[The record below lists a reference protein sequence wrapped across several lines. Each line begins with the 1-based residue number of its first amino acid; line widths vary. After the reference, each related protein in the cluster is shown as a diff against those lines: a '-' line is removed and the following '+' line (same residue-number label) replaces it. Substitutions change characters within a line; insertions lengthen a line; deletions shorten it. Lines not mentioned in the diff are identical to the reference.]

1 MCLSCFLQLV
11 IILPFCETPAAL
23 VDLFDKN
30 KHWLEGEKE
39 KMNKDAHGVE
49 DDANKLGSDLKQGRR
64 DTEMASKY

>member
-23 VDLFDKN
+23 EDFFDKW

-39 KMNKDAHGVE
+39 KMIKDADYVE
-49 DDANKLGSDLKQGRR
+49 DNVDKLGSDLKQGRR